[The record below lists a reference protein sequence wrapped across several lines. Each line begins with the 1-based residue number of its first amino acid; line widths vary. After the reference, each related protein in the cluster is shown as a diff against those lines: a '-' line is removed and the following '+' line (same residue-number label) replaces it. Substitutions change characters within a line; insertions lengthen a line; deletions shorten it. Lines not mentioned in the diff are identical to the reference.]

1 MTIISPDEYDL
12 LMSLSGYELN
22 LQATNIG
29 NKYGLSANQVIGML
43 PNQPLNTQHRHQA
56 GNSRPSINTNISV
69 QSNHRFEYDPSP
81 DASQR
86 RQQVNQAINCPGCG
100 AALGIPSIR
109 PIKVTCP
116 QCYQESTFLE

>member
-1 MTIISPDEYDL
+1 MTIISPDEFDL

-22 LQATNIG
+22 LQATNIAK
-29 NKYGLSANQVIGML
+29 KYGLGAEQILAML
-43 PNQPLNTQHRHQA
+43 PNQPTTNPPGDNHQ
-56 GNSRPSINTNISV
+56 SVNTNPPL

-81 DASQR
+81 EASQR
-86 RQQVNQAINCPGCG
+86 RQQVSQAINCPGCG

-116 QCYQESTFLE
+116 QCLQESTFVE